1 MHETNWT
8 STAAA
13 FIHRHSLRVYIE
25 DTDSGGI
32 VYYANYLRYAERG
45 RTEMLRSVGISHA
58 EMIAADHLVLAVR
71 RCEVD
76 YLLPA
81 KLDDA
86 LVVESQVTKIGGA
99 SLTLAQRICRDGVE
113 LVTLVVIIVCIN
125 AAGRATRLPDR
136 MRQALQGIAL
146 WDAGSETATA

>member
-8 STAAA
+8 TTAAA
-13 FIHRHSLRVYIE
+13 FIHRHPVRVYIE

-32 VYYANYLRYAERG
+32 VYYANYLRFAERG
-45 RTEMLRSVGISHA
+45 RTEMLRAVGISHA
-58 EMIAADHLVLAVR
+58 DMIATDHLVLAVR

-86 LVVESQVTKIGGA
+86 LMVESQVTKIGGA
-99 SLTLAQRICRDGVE
+99 SLTLAQRICRDGIE
-113 LVTLVVIIVCIN
+113 LVTLIVTIVCIN
-125 AAGRATRLPDR
+125 AAGRATRLPEA
-136 MRQALQGIAL
+136 MRQTLVNGQGWATQP
-146 WDAGSETATA
+146 AG

>member
-8 STAAA
+8 RSAAA
-13 FIHRHSLRVYIE
+13 FIHRHLLRVYIE

-32 VYYANYLRYAERG
+32 VYYANYLRFAERG
-45 RTEMLRSVGISHA
+45 RTEMLRAVGISHA
-58 EMIAADHLVLAVR
+58 DMIANYQLFLAVR

-81 KLDDA
+81 KLDDT
-86 LVVESQVTKIGGA
+86 LVVESQVTKISGA
-99 SLTLAQRICRDGVE
+99 SLILAQRICRDGMS
-113 LVTLVVIIVCIN
+113 LVTLVVTIVCIN

-136 MRQALQGIAL
+136 LRQMLA
-146 WDAGSETATA
+146 S